1 MDLVQA
7 SGPIKNLK
15 RRERHVEYFRSNTWR
30 TVLENGSEC
39 PWVVCRFSPHSD
51 TVLYLGD
58 DEGFIGVMDIGSVVD
73 SETDVRTNVSQYF
86 AAHSATIMDL
96 VGVPHRPD
104 RLLSIS
110 GDTTVR
116 LWDLERQESTLFYG
130 HEMSVRSACFVP
142 ESSNVFAT
150 GGRDGQIRLWDA
162 RTSCFRQ
169 QGQVVKKPVNV
180 YKGAHVIKDYR
191 TPPKKKSSAARK
203 SSRFDSAEPPSVTS
217 LVYANEH
224 TLVSGSSHGKSG
236 LRLWDTRKISVKD
249 EGHVLATLEVPTH
262 KDAGI
267 TSLCLDRYGSSLFAA
282 VTDSCVYE
290 YGITT
295 SCSKPLRHFTGAAIE
310 SFYVQV
316 QCSPA
321 GDYLLCGSK
330 NQQAIMW
337 DLRDLYSYSDPKASS
352 AERQCRAVF
361 PKYTLKGH
369 NSEVCCVGWSKSGR
383 YIVSMDDELFR
394 VWNADNLN
402 PTVAQESGSKSEF
415 ISSYEL
421 NESEKAV
428 VMMKR
433 VLIKKDRATH
443 ISTSAG
449 TGTPTR
455 KRKEPFTSPLKRLN
469 TPTKSPT
476 SKIMKLASP
485 VLPLSNI
492 TNVDNGVSTPCSVS
506 RRRKRGAFYYRY
518 PTENLPNK
526 VYERFVAKFKAK
538 RLAEK
543 REASGVDVASNPP
556 STCKKNIS
564 DYCTKSVV
572 EQVNSSSKLGRS
584 RLPSINDFGDSVC
597 SKMLSEQDRAVQ
609 NSPRK
614 LTVKLTPLKA
624 QPLDRIKEQNCN
636 SQRRSSRNLL
646 DYFSKK

>member
-1 MDLVQA
+1 L
-7 SGPIKNLK
+7 
-15 RRERHVEYFRSNTWR
+15 
-30 TVLENGSEC
+30 
-39 PWVVCRFSPHSD
+39 
-51 TVLYLGD
+51 
-58 DEGFIGVMDIGSVVD
+58 
-73 SETDVRTNVSQYF
+73 
-86 AAHSATIMDL
+86 
-96 VGVPHRPD
+96 
-104 RLLSIS
+104 
-110 GDTTVR
+110 
-116 LWDLERQESTLFYG
+116 STLV
-130 HEMSVRSACFVP
+130 SD
-142 ESSNVFAT
+142 VFAT

-295 SCSKPLRHFTGAAIE
+295 SCSKPVRHFTGAAIE

-316 QCSPA
+316 QSSPT

-330 NQQAIMW
+330 NQQAVI
-337 DLRDLYSYSDPKASS
+337 
-352 AERQCRAVF
+352 
-361 PKYTLKGH
+361 
-369 NSEVCCVGWSKSGR
+369 

-394 VWNADNLN
+394 VWNADNLK

-415 ISSYEL
+415 ISCYEL

-433 VLIKKDRATH
+433 VLIKKDRAAH
-443 ISTSAG
+443 ITTSAG

-476 SKIMKLASP
+476 LASP

-492 TNVDNGVSTPCSVS
+492 TNVDSGVSTPCSVS

-543 REASGVDVASNPP
+543 REASGVHVASDPP